1 MRKNRKR
8 IEAHQ
13 RCNGFTLLEVILAL
27 GLGGLIL
34 STVMTLFVTFVQVWE
49 ENGDRKEFLE
59 HVDYCTHFLST
70 HLNAITPL
78 IGKEGGKGQ
87 SFTAGKVRSEGM
99 GRDAAFGLT
108 KQLGR
113 PFLFLSSSCGPCSIA
128 LCNVGCQL
136 ILLWQERPLRQ
147 KRFGVGV
154 EEDSTVVTHR
164 CILSDCV
171 KELQCGYLDLEKGT
185 WSFKGWMD
193 ALRKSYD
200 NQDKSLGKCP
210 DGIRIV
216 FNKNNYE
223 EQRFIALLDAKM
235 FQIQEPRSVK
245 PNVKTAKNGNN
256 NHVL

>member
-1 MRKNRKR
+1 MKKHCKR
-8 IEAHQ
+8 IEAYQ

-49 ENGDRKEFLE
+49 ENGDRKAFLE

-70 HLNAITPL
+70 HLNEITSL
-78 IGKEGGKGQ
+78 IGKDGCKGQ
-87 SFTAGKVRSEGM
+87 LFMAGKIKSEGIS
-99 GRDAAFGLT
+99 RDVTFGLT
-108 KQLGR
+108 KQLR
-113 PFLFLSSSCGPCSIA
+113 QPFLFLSSNWNPCSIA
-128 LCNVGCQL
+128 LCHVEHQL
-136 ILLWQERPLRQ
+136 ILLWQERLLKQ

-154 EEDSTVVTHR
+154 EEDSTVVTCR

-185 WSFKGWMD
+185 WSFKGWTD
-193 ALRKSYD
+193 TLRKSYE
-200 NQDKSLGKCP
+200 NQNKSLGQYP
-210 DGIRIV
+210 DGIRII
-216 FNKNNYE
+216 FSKDNCE

-235 FQIQEPRSVK
+235 FHVQEPPSAQ
-245 PNVKTAKNGNN
+245 PNAKTAPKDHN

>member
-1 MRKNRKR
+1 MKKNCKG
-8 IEAHQ
+8 IKANQ

-49 ENGDRKEFLE
+49 ENGDRKAFLE

-70 HLNAITPL
+70 HLNEITSL
-78 IGKEGGKGQ
+78 IDKDGCKDQ
-87 SFTAGKVRSEGM
+87 SFTVGKVKSEGI

-108 KQLGR
+108 KQLR
-113 PFLFLSSSCGPCSIA
+113 QPFLFLSSGCSPCSIA
-128 LCNVGCQL
+128 LCHVEHQL
-136 ILLWQERPLRQ
+136 ILLWQERLLKQ

-171 KELQCGYLDLEKGT
+171 KELQCGYLDLDKGI
-185 WSFKGWMD
+185 WSFKGWTD

-210 DGIRIV
+210 DGIRII
-216 FNKNNYE
+216 FNKDNHE

-235 FQIQEPRSVK
+235 FQISEPRSAK
-245 PNVKTAKNGNN
+245 PNVTTAPNDHNN
-256 NHVL
+256 YAL

>member
-1 MRKNRKR
+1 MKKNCKG
-8 IEAHQ
+8 IEANQ

-70 HLNAITPL
+70 HLNAITSL
-78 IGKEGGKGQ
+78 VDKEGCKSQ
-87 SFTAGKVRSEGM
+87 SFTAGKVRSEGVS
-99 GRDAAFGLT
+99 RDAAFGLT
-108 KQLGR
+108 KQLR
-113 PFLFLSSSCGPCSIA
+113 QPFLFLSSSCGPCSIA
-128 LCNVGCQL
+128 LCNVGHRL
-136 ILLWQERPLRQ
+136 VLLWQERVLKQ

-154 EEDSTVVTHR
+154 EEDLAVVTYR

-171 KELQCGYLDLEKGT
+171 KELQCGYLNLEKGT
-185 WSFKGWMD
+185 WSFKAWTD

-200 NQDKSLGKCP
+200 NQDKSLGQCP
-210 DGIRIV
+210 DGIRII
-216 FNKNNYE
+216 FNKDNYE

-235 FQIQEPRSVK
+235 FQMQEPSSVK
-245 PNVKTAKNGNN
+245 PNVKTAKNSSN

>member
-1 MRKNRKR
+1 MKKNRKV
-8 IEAHQ
+8 IKADQ

-78 IGKEGGKGQ
+78 IDKDGCKSQ
-87 SFTAGKVRSEGM
+87 SFTVGKVRSEGM
-99 GRDAAFGLT
+99 ARDAAFGLA
-108 KQLGR
+108 KQLR
-113 PFLFLSSSCGPCSIA
+113 QPFLFLSSNCGPCAIA
-128 LCNVGCQL
+128 LCNVGHQL
-136 ILLWQERPLRQ
+136 ILLWQERLLKQ
-147 KRFGVGV
+147 KRFGVGL
-154 EEDSTVVTHR
+154 EEDSTVVTCR
-164 CILSDCV
+164 CILSDCI

-185 WSFKGWMD
+185 WSFKEWTD

-200 NQDKSLGKCP
+200 NQDKSLGQRP

-235 FQIQEPRSVK
+235 LQIQEPSSVK
-245 PNVKTAKNGNN
+245 PNVKTAKNSSP